1 MFQKKFKKSKMIL
14 SLLIVVIFF
23 SVLDVESEF
32 LVQDALEK
40 FMVDRTVIIIVYCF
54 LIIRLVNQIVVLD
67 LGVVVELGLY

>member
-40 FMVDRTVIIIVYCF
+40 FMVDRTVIIIVYRF
-54 LIIRLVNQIVVLD
+54 LIIRSVNQIVVLD

>member
-40 FMVDRTVIIIVYCF
+40 FMVDRTVIIIVYRF